1 MKFAFH
7 IVGIYARLVLLFC
20 FENSQISIFSH
31 RNFKTY
37 KMKILVPIAKVPDTT
52 SKIAFIDNNTK
63 FNPDGV
69 TFIMNP
75 TDEWYALVR
84 AIELKEKQ
92 GGEVVV
98 IHVGLADSDTVI
110 RKALALGADR
120 AVRVDADPTDAYF
133 VAAQIAAHYK
143 SEGNYDLVITGK
155 ETIDYNSFEIGGMVA
170 ELLDLPAVAL
180 VSKLEIENGVA
191 ILKRDV
197 EGGSETVEVKLPM
210 VVGGEKDLAIA
221 RIPNMKGIMASKSKP
236 IAVVP
241 VADGIKLTSIANF
254 ALPDKAKQIKYVSP
268 DNVGELVR
276 LLHEEAKVI

>member
-1 MKFAFH
+1 
-7 IVGIYARLVLLFC
+7 
-20 FENSQISIFSH
+20 
-31 RNFKTY
+31 
-37 KMKILVPIAKVPDTT
+37 MKILVPISKVPDTT
-52 SKIAFIDNNTK
+52 SKIAFIENNTK

-98 IHVGLADSDTVI
+98 IHVGGAETEQII
-110 RKALALGADR
+110 RKALAIGADK

-133 VAAQIAAHYK
+133 VATQIANHAK
-143 SEGNYDLVITGK
+143 TENYDLIITGK

-170 ELLDLPAVAL
+170 ELLDIPAVAL
-180 VSKLEIENGVA
+180 VSKLEVENGVA
-191 ILKRDV
+191 TLKREI
-197 EGGSETVEVKLPM
+197 EGGTETVEVKLPLL
-210 VVGGEKDLAIA
+210 VGAEKDLAVA
-221 RIPNMKGIMASKSKP
+221 RIPNMKGIMSARTKP
-236 IAVVP
+236 LTVV
-241 VADGIKLTSIANF
+241 AAAGTDKLTTVVNY
-254 ALPDKAKQIKYVSP
+254 ALPEKAKQCKYVSP

>member
-1 MKFAFH
+1 
-7 IVGIYARLVLLFC
+7 LLFC
-20 FENSQISIFSH
+20 FENGQISIFSH

-98 IHVGLADSDTVI
+98 IHVGAADSDQII
-110 RKALALGADR
+110 RKALAIGADK

-133 VAAQIAAHYK
+133 VATQIAAHAK
-143 SEGNYDLVITGK
+143 TENYDLIITGK
-155 ETIDYNSFEIGGMVA
+155 ETIDYNSFEITGMVA

-191 ILKRDV
+191 TLKRDV
-197 EGGSETVEVKLPM
+197 EGGTETVEVKLPL
-210 VVGGEKDLAIA
+210 VVGGEKDLALA
-221 RIPNMKGIMASKSKP
+221 RIPNMKGIMSARTKP
-236 IAVVP
+236 LAVVP
-241 VADGIKLTSIANF
+241 ATGTDKLTSISSY
-254 ALPDKAKQIKYVSP
+254 ALPDKAKECKYVSP